1 MSIYSEA
8 QIGRSQRVDGVL
20 AHCHA
25 DGSDEGSGYTSS
37 HLASKRISVMLAKVI
52 LQPVAEGA

>member
-1 MSIYSEA
+1 MECSPTA
-8 QIGRSQRVDGVL
+8 
-20 AHCHA
+20 
-25 DGSDEGSGYTSS
+25 SDSDDGSGYTSK